1 MTQMLIYEKIVVL
14 DIKKHKN
21 TRVAPVTDF
30 SFAASANSIP
40 IAGVEFIEAS
50 KDYPIA
56 FIKNSQSAYIPTI
69 ILGLQDNQNLF
80 VSKEGK
86 WNAFYIPAYIRRY
99 PFVPSTTNEAGK
111 LNICIDEAYKGID
124 AEKGTPVFNEDGTP
138 APMLEKAVQ
147 LIQDYH
153 MQMQHTNSFT
163 SRLADSGVLQEMK
176 AEFGTRDGSK
186 KFRLSGIFVVN
197 EEKLRALDDAKVLDF
212 FRKGE
217 FAWIYSHLTSLSNF
231 ARMLDKFF
239 AQPK

>member
-1 MTQMLIYEKIVVL
+1 MPQMLIYEKIVVL

-21 TRVAPVTDF
+21 TRIAPVTDF

-40 IAGVEFIEAS
+40 IAGVEFIEAA
-50 KDYPIA
+50 KEYPIA
-56 FIKNSQSAYIPTI
+56 FIKNSQGEYLPTI
-69 ILGLQDNQNLF
+69 ISGLQDNQNLY

-86 WNAFYIPAYIRRY
+86 WNAYYIPAYIRRY

-111 LNICIDEAYKGID
+111 LNICIDAAYKGID
-124 AEKGTPVFNEDGTP
+124 AENGAPIFNEDGTP

-153 MQMQHTNSFT
+153 VQMQHTNSFT
-163 SRLADSGVLQEMK
+163 SRLAESGVLQEMK
-176 AEFGTRDGSK
+176 AEFGTRDGSR
-186 KFRLSGIFVVN
+186 KFRLSGLFVVN
-197 EEKLRALDDAKVLDF
+197 EEKLFALDDARVIDF

-231 ARMLDKFF
+231 TRMLDKFF
-239 AQPK
+239 TQPK

>member
-40 IAGVEFIEAS
+40 LAGVEFIEAA
-50 KDYPIA
+50 KEYPIA
-56 FIKNSQSAYIPTI
+56 FIKNTQGEYLPTI
-69 ILGLQDNQNLF
+69 ILGLQNSQNLF
-80 VSKEGK
+80 VSPDGK
-86 WNAFYIPAYIRRY
+86 WNAHYIPAYIRRY

-111 LNICIDEAYKGID
+111 LNICIDEAYQGING
-124 AEKGTPVFNEDGTP
+124 ENGVPIFNADGTP
-138 APMLEKAVQ
+138 APLLEKAVQ

-153 MQMQHTNSFT
+153 LQMQNTNSFT
-163 SRLADSGVLQEMK
+163 SRLAASGVLQEMK
-176 AEFGTRDGSK
+176 AEFGARDGSR

-197 EEKLRALDDAKVLDF
+197 EKKLLGLKDAQALDF

-217 FAWIYSHLTSLSNF
+217 FAWIYSHLISLSNF
-231 ARMLDKFF
+231 PRMLDRFF
-239 AQPK
+239 PQPK

>member
-14 DIKKHKN
+14 DLKKHKN

-40 IAGVEFIEAS
+40 LAGVEFIEAA
-50 KDYPIA
+50 KEYPIA
-56 FIKNSQSAYIPTI
+56 FIKNTQGEYLPTI
-69 ILGLQDNQNLF
+69 ILGLQNSQNLF
-80 VSKEGK
+80 VSPDGK
-86 WNAFYIPAYIRRY
+86 WNAYYIPAYIRRY

-111 LNICIDEAYKGID
+111 LNICIDEAYQGING
-124 AEKGTPVFNEDGTP
+124 ENGVPIFNADGTP
-138 APMLEKAVQ
+138 APLLEKAVQ

-153 MQMQHTNSFT
+153 LQMQNTNSFT
-163 SRLADSGVLQEMK
+163 SRLAASGVLQEMK
-176 AEFGTRDGSK
+176 AEFGTRDGSR

-197 EEKLRALDDAKVLDF
+197 EKKLLGLEDAQVLDF

-231 ARMLDKFF
+231 PRMLDRFYP
-239 AQPK
+239 QPK

>member
-14 DIKKHKN
+14 DITKHKN

-40 IAGVEFIEAS
+40 IAGVEFIEAA
-50 KDYPIA
+50 KEYPIA
-56 FIKNSQSAYIPTI
+56 FIKNSQGAYIPTI

-86 WNAFYIPAYIRRY
+86 WNGYYIPAYVRRY

-111 LNICIDEAYKGID
+111 LNICIDAAYKGID
-124 AEKGTPVFNEDGTP
+124 AENGAPVFNADGTP
-138 APMLEKAVQ
+138 APMLERAVQ

-153 MQMQHTNSFT
+153 VQMQHTNSFI

-186 KFRLSGIFVVN
+186 KFRLNGIFVVN

-239 AQPK
+239 TQPK